1 MSIRNCLRFAAA
13 AAAFTGTVA
22 APLLLA
28 STAQATEGFSCPS
41 GTDTVQVPYG
51 FTADAQPLLA
61 GTVCVVAGTTR
72 LDSVDVEPSWTAQ
85 VKSDGSGNNA
95 RTDVR
100 FTQTS
105 TGDRVELIY
114 EPGLTRIK

>member
-1 MSIRNCLRFAAA
+1 MKVIRYGVGSALAAVVL
-13 AAAFTGTVA
+13 GTVLVPA
-22 APLLLA
+22 GVA
-28 STAQATEGFSCPS
+28 SATEGFSCPT
-41 GTDTVQVPYG
+41 GTDTIQVPYA
-51 FTADAQPLLA
+51 FTADGQPLLA
-61 GTVCVVAGTTR
+61 GTVCVLEGTTR
-72 LDSVDVEPSWTAQ
+72 FSSLDVEAGWTAQ
-85 VKSDGSGNNA
+85 VKSDGSGKKA

>member
-1 MSIRNCLRFAAA
+1 MKTTTMYRIGGALAAA
-13 AAAFTGTVA
+13 VLGTILVPA
-22 APLLLA
+22 GTA
-28 STAQATEGFSCPS
+28 SATEGFTCPA
-41 GTDTVQVPYG
+41 GTDGIWVPFA
-51 FTADAQPLLA
+51 FTADSQPLLA

-72 LDSVDVEPSWTAQ
+72 FSSLDVEPGWTAQ
-85 VKSDGSGNNA
+85 VKSDGTGSNA

-105 TGDRVELIY
+105 TGDRLELIY